1 MGATKYELYN
11 IAMEADKV
19 AENNDEC
26 STCFC
31 ELVRRNI
38 RISSDLNKDFLNWK
52 KENSV
57 YSYCAS
63 VLFYLEDLGVIKIL
77 SGVANRHSGV
87 DCINLKIKIL
97 HHFEGNKI

>member
-1 MGATKYELYN
+1 MINKELYN

-31 ELVRRNI
+31 KLVRRNI
-38 RISSDLNKDFLNWK
+38 RISSDLNKDFINWK

-57 YSYCAS
+57 YLYCAS
-63 VLFYLEDLGVIKIL
+63 VLFYLEDLGIIEIL
-77 SGVANRHSGV
+77 SGTATRNSGV
-87 DCINLKIKIL
+87 NCKNLKYKIIKKRL
-97 HHFEGNKI
+97 DNKI